1 MKPNC
6 LAVHQLMKLIF
17 SEGNMMSSSI
27 VELQSPNH
35 VISLATS
42 AVLVSAEVSVWSAT
56 KQDRVISNEVTTS
69 KKADHSAGRYVKNLL
84 ADDPTHKQLLNYRQ
98 TVYNWLR
105 RSTYDWSG
113 SLRLLPVIDLPKFKA
128 EFHQHEKSYLALKDA
143 FKIRYPQIIS
153 DMAFKQGDMF
163 NRSEYPDVE
172 QIMNKF
178 RIRLYVA
185 EVPTSDYRCAIA
197 DDLAED
203 LKTTYQKQ
211 INDEIVP
218 QVMADIAS
226 RFAEVMESISHC
238 CGVDEIGTSA
248 DGEVKTKKRKI
259 YEGTIEKARA
269 LCETFRGFNLTNDL
283 QLAQASESLKNVLNG
298 VDADD
303 LRESDAVRESVK
315 QGVDDILSKFSSFKS
330 IEV

>member
-1 MKPNC
+1 
-6 LAVHQLMKLIF
+6 
-17 SEGNMMSSSI
+17 MMSSSI

-42 AVLVSAEVSVWSAT
+42 AVLVNAEVSVWSAT
-56 KQDRVISNEVTTS
+56 KQDRVISNEVTTA

-113 SLRLLPVIDLPKFKA
+113 SLRLLPVVNLPKFKA
-128 EFHQHEKSYLALKDA
+128 EFHQHEKSYFALRDA
-143 FKIRYPQIIS
+143 FLDKYPTIVS
-153 DMAFKQGDMF
+153 NMAFKQGDMF
-163 NRSEYPDVE
+163 DRSEYPSVD
-172 QIMNKF
+172 QIKDKF

-203 LKTTYQKQ
+203 LKLTYQKQ

-218 QVMADIAS
+218 QVMADIS
-226 RFAEVMESISHC
+226 HQFMEVMESISHC
-238 CGVDEIGTSA
+238 CGHDEIGTSA

-269 LCETFRGFNLTNDL
+269 LCDTFRSFNLTND
-283 QLAQASESLKNVLNG
+283 AEMAKASESLKNVLNG
-298 VDADD
+298 VDADS

-315 QGVDDILSKFSSFKS
+315 SGVDDILTKFGVFQS
-330 IEV
+330 I

>member
-1 MKPNC
+1 M
-6 LAVHQLMKLIF
+6 
-17 SEGNMMSSSI
+17 SSI

-42 AVLVSAEVSVWSAT
+42 AVLVNAEVSVWSAT
-56 KQDRVISNEVTTS
+56 KQDRVISNEVTTA

-105 RSTYDWSG
+105 RNTYDWSG
-113 SLRLLPVIDLPKFKA
+113 SLRLLPVINLPKFKA
-128 EFHQHEKSYLALKDA
+128 EFHQHEKAYFALRDA
-143 FKIRYPQIIS
+143 FLDRYPTIVS
-153 DMAFKQGDMF
+153 NMAFKQGDMF
-163 NRSEYPDVE
+163 DRTEYPSVD
-172 QIMNKF
+172 QIKDKF

-185 EVPTSDYRCAIA
+185 EVPTSDYRCSIA

-203 LKTTYQKQ
+203 LKLTYQKQ
-211 INDEIVP
+211 INEEIVP

-226 RFAEVMESISHC
+226 QFTEVMESISHC
-238 CGVDEIGTSA
+238 CGYDEISSA

-269 LCETFRGFNLTNDL
+269 LCDTFRGFNLTNDAE
-283 QLAQASESLKNVLNG
+283 LAKASESLKNVLNG
-298 VDADD
+298 VDAED

-315 QGVDDILSKFSSFKS
+315 QGVDDILGKFGSFKS

>member
-1 MKPNC
+1 MSI
-6 LAVHQLMKLIF
+6 QL
-17 SEGNMMSSSI
+17 E
-27 VELQSPNH
+27 SPNH
-35 VISLATS
+35 VVSLATS
-42 AVLVSAEVSVWSAT
+42 AVLVNAEVSVWSAT
-56 KQDRVISNEVTTS
+56 KQDRVISNEVTTA

-105 RSTYDWSG
+105 RNTYDWNG
-113 SLRLLPVIDLPKFKA
+113 SLRLLPVINLPKFKA
-128 EFHQHEKSYLALKDA
+128 EFHQHEKSYFALRDA
-143 FKIRYPQIIS
+143 FLDRYPTIVS
-153 DMAFKQGDMF
+153 NMAFKQGDMF
-163 NRSEYPDVE
+163 DRSEYPSVD
-172 QIMNKF
+172 QIKDKF

-203 LKTTYQKQ
+203 LKITYQKQ

-226 RFAEVMESISHC
+226 QFTEVMESISHC
-238 CGVDEIGTSA
+238 CGYDEIGTSA

-269 LCETFRGFNLTNDL
+269 LCETFREFNLTNDAE
-283 QLAQASESLKNVLNG
+283 LAKVSESLKNVLNG

-303 LRESDAVRESVK
+303 IRESDAVRESVK
-315 QGVDDILSKFSSFKS
+315 SEVDSILTKFGVFQS
-330 IEV
+330 I